1 MDELVSSSSNTVE
14 AKRQKLSIDW
24 RAEKPIFD
32 EQMSYFYMNEEM
44 ADLEFVFNRQNKI
57 TVCLLHNL
65 FFILH
70 YPLCIFNQHPAD
82 FKG

>member
-65 FFILH
+65 LFIFW
-70 YPLCIFNQHPAD
+70 YLCIIYLQI
-82 FKG
+82 